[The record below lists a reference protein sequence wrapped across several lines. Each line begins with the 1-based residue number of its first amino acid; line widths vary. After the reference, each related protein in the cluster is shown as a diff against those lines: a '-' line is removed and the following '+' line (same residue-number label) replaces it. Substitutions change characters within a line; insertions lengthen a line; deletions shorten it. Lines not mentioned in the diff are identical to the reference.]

1 MPQLM
6 PPVYIQMRL
15 SNCFSSAFREP
26 GGRELF
32 RGDKLGDRA
41 GDSRGDK
48 NGDSSISWSTQ
59 LSTEPGDRHELRHVM
74 RIPANR
80 ADRWLAGGNP
90 AARNTNTKLNTI
102 DMKELMK
109 GKR

>member
-1 MPQLM
+1 
-6 PPVYIQMRL
+6 
-15 SNCFSSAFREP
+15 
-26 GGRELF
+26 
-32 RGDKLGDRA
+32 
-41 GDSRGDK
+41 
-48 NGDSSISWSTQ
+48 
-59 LSTEPGDRHELRHVM
+59 M

-109 GKR
+109 AKR

>member
-48 NGDSSISWSTQ
+48 NGDSSISWSTHSCQ
-59 LSTEPGDRHELRHVM
+59 QKQNPVIDTSFDTSCAYLPTEQTDGLPAAIPRHGI
-74 RIPANR
+74 RIPS
-80 ADRWLAGGNP
+80 
-90 AARNTNTKLNTI
+90 
-102 DMKELMK
+102 
-109 GKR
+109 